1 MESLTCTQERLLKL
15 REEKRSWLERL
26 RELERDTSQLPT
38 EQSLDKQVFERKKE
52 YYQSTSEA
60 RAVETQWNR
69 WHRHK
74 MDALEKGRPGHALS
88 AVRKCRRMRH
98 LVSST
103 KQDAITK
110 EYRLRSAMS
119 EQASRGVKAFW
130 HSVAPVRIKEVEA
143 ELRGLDE
150 TLRDIDA
157 ILHKTPCSKESPN
170 ALIPVVDLTG
180 DDSDEED

>member
-98 LVSST
+98 LVSLT

-119 EQASRGVKAFW
+119 EQASRGVKAFGTVW
-130 HSVAPVRIKEVEA
+130 LLCASKKWRQSCAAWTRRFGISMPSCTR
-143 ELRGLDE
+143 LRARRSHR
-150 TLRDIDA
+150 T
-157 ILHKTPCSKESPN
+157 H
-170 ALIPVVDLTG
+170 
-180 DDSDEED
+180 